1 MRRQTVLTRS
11 LIAAALLAGAVSPV
25 RGAAADGPK
34 AVGEDA
40 VVAWI
45 GQTAY
50 TLADIRQRLARLEAP
65 YRYAAE
71 RRLPEYV
78 REFAR
83 REVLAREARRLG
95 LEGDPEVRAQLD
107 EASQAILIRAL
118 VKREVTAR
126 AMPTPEAVRAYYD
139 EHEAEFRLP
148 ERVEVKQILVATEA
162 QADAIRA
169 AAQMGQSFEAA
180 GEAHGADRADEATV
194 SRGMR
199 EPEVERAI
207 FALAVGDISAPV
219 RTREGVYLFRLRAR
233 HPAQLQSLEAATP
246 GIQARLAAQNQTRLW
261 KSLQDRLWAA
271 EGVVIRDELL
281 RAAILRPSS
290 PVPAGDAAGAESS
303 PGSGQPGQPE
313 EPATPKHERP

>member
-1 MRRQTVLTRS
+1 
-11 LIAAALLAGAVSPV
+11 LIVAALLAGAVSPG
-25 RGAAADGPK
+25 RGVAADGPE
-34 AVGEDA
+34 AAGEDA

-45 GQTAY
+45 GQTPY
-50 TLADIRQRLARLEAP
+50 TLADIRQRLGRLEAP

-78 REFAR
+78 REVVR

-95 LEGDPEVRAQLD
+95 LEGDPEVRVQLE
-107 EASQAILIRAL
+107 EASQAILFRAL

-148 ERVEVKQILVATEA
+148 ERVEVEQILVPTEA

-169 AAQMGQSFEAA
+169 AAQTGQSFEAA
-180 GEAHGADRADEATV
+180 GEAHGADQVDQATV

-199 EPEVERAI
+199 EPEVERAV
-207 FALAVGDISAPV
+207 FALAVGGISAPV

-246 GIQARLAAQNQTRLW
+246 GIQARLAAQNQARLW

-281 RAAILRPSS
+281 RAAIPRPSS

-303 PGSGQPGQPE
+303 PGSGQPGHPQE
-313 EPATPKHERP
+313 MATPKRERP